1 MAPPFRHAICG
12 VGAIEELALAG
23 DRVAWISRMTDR
35 QESFECLFATGVAG
49 ASTRTFGSVRCEGM
63 AAVHVASGQCYQ
75 CPEGRGLAG
84 LRGAGSL
91 IAYNSMSYCFVTDP
105 RSCNRG
111 QREGSLVD
119 GIWRLAGPR
128 KQRVP
133 QRELGQRVL
142 DVAADRILTVRRS
155 EARVLRADGTAI
167 AQIRLPS
174 PIDGAAFAGTNLV
187 TLKGF
192 QVDERDLQGREL
204 HIWRL
209 SPGRGARPQL
219 QDVRNGVA
227 AIAVGSS
234 LRLLRLSDG
243 KEIQVEF
250 TNPGP
255 PLYAAFGT
263 SGLVYAYNAPNAR
276 RPGFVAVI
284 DAREVASAFARARR
298 R

>member
-133 QRELGQRVL
+133 QRGLGHASSTSRPTASSL
-142 DVAADRILTVRRS
+142 FVARKRAFSGLMERRS
-155 EARVLRADGTAI
+155 PKSAS
-167 AQIRLPS
+167 RLQSTGPRS
-174 PIDGAAFAGTNLV
+174 L
-187 TLKGF
+187 
-192 QVDERDLQGREL
+192 ERT
-204 HIWRL
+204 
-209 SPGRGARPQL
+209 
-219 QDVRNGVA
+219 
-227 AIAVGSS
+227 SS
-234 LRLLRLSDG
+234 HSKDFR
-243 KEIQVEF
+243 
-250 TNPGP
+250 
-255 PLYAAFGT
+255 
-263 SGLVYAYNAPNAR
+263 
-276 RPGFVAVI
+276 
-284 DAREVASAFARARR
+284 
-298 R
+298 

>member
-1 MAPPFRHAICG
+1 
-12 VGAIEELALAG
+12 VAG
-23 DRVAWISRMTDR
+23 ERVAWISRMADR
-35 QESFECLFATGVAG
+35 QESFECLFATPIAG
-49 ASTRTFGSVRCEGM
+49 ASTRPFGSAHCEGTT
-63 AAVHVASGQCYQ
+63 AVHVASGSCYQ
-75 CPEGRGLAG
+75 CPEGRGVAS

-91 IAYNSMSYCFVTDP
+91 IAYNSTSYCFVTDP

-111 QREGSLVD
+111 RRQGSFVD
-119 GIWRLAGPR
+119 GIWRLAGSR

-133 QRELGQRVL
+133 QEGQGQRVL
-142 DVAADRILTVRRS
+142 DIAAGRILTVRGS
-155 EARVLRADGTAI
+155 EARVLKADGTTVD
-167 AQIRLPS
+167 QIRLPS
-174 PIDGAAFAGTNLV
+174 PIDGAAFAAANLV

-192 QVDERDLQGREL
+192 HVSVRDLLGREL
-204 HIWRL
+204 HEWRL

-243 KEIQVEF
+243 KEIQVKF

-263 SGLVYAYNAPNAR
+263 TGLVYAYNAPNER

-284 DAREVASAFARARR
+284 RTRDLARAFARARPR
-298 R
+298 